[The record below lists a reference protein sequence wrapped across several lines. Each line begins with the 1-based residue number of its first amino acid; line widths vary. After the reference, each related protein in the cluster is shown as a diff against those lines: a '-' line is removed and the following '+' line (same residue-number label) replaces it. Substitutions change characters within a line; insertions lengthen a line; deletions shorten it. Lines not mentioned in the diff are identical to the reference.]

1 MLATENATRLLTRVT
16 QIAQATDE
24 ALCAAEAL
32 EGEPD
37 GVRVTAGVGAGG
49 TADRPTVPATGGA
62 DWLPGIVGSLRRIQL
77 ECADL
82 HYALRELR
90 EALPSPH
97 SLQPRLLD

>member
-16 QIAQATDE
+16 QIAQATGE

-32 EGEPD
+32 EGEPR
-37 GVRVTAGVGAGG
+37 GARAGVGAGG
-49 TADRPTVPATGGA
+49 SAGHPAVPVAGGA
-62 DWLPGIVGSLRRIQL
+62 DWLPGIVASLRRIQL

-82 HYALRELR
+82 HFALRELR

-97 SLQPRLLD
+97 TLQPRLLD